1 MCGRAGRSRLCPSA
15 QLEAL
20 HPQFASIDSLP
31 LLGLPLTTIPW
42 ILLALGAALIALGV
56 VIWRARGRAPLLVA
70 AALGLAML
78 VVPLA
83 LSYPGK
89 PPTPRRSRPS
99 DASRSPAKQP
109 PARKQRTS

>member
-42 ILLALGAALIALGV
+42 ILLAPAQRLHLTTTALQTSIATSY
-56 VIWRARGRAPLLVA
+56 PA
-70 AALGLAML
+70 AA
-78 VVPLA
+78 
-83 LSYPGK
+83 
-89 PPTPRRSRPS
+89 RS
-99 DASRSPAKQP
+99 
-109 PARKQRTS
+109 